1 MIPEYAL
8 TAENVRQATLHSLQ
22 EHLTLETEGYS
33 CTTEMTLNVL
43 LKAAVDNS
51 SLDAACAE
59 LVLVA
64 SGNRLREQLND
75 ALSVV
80 DLRQQESEMN
90 AALASVIPPDLKR
103 SGLEIAIDWHDE
115 PFYGKTAELRT
126 YTCRGKAKQG
136 TTRFFRVASA
146 YLIWRDV
153 RLTLVMTYV
162 LPEHSTLEIVQ
173 RLLQRLKILGF
184 CQMTLFLDKGFCCG
198 EVIRY
203 LQTQQQP
210 AVLACTIR
218 GTTGGSRA
226 LCTGRQSYR
235 TTYTFI
241 DGTVVDVAL
250 LATLPPGRDGR
261 RRRKWLMF
269 VIIDLDWPPHTIKS
283 RYRRRFGIECS
294 YRQGRRV
301 RIITNSMNPALRF
314 FVLAFAMFLVNI
326 WIALRWAF
334 ARQPGPGPRRVDPAL
349 FRFHRYIHFLMRAIE
364 HVYGV
369 IMSISTRQSPQFVI
383 Y

>member
-8 TAENVRQATLHSLQ
+8 TAENVRQATLHILK
-22 EHLTLETEGYS
+22 EHLSLETEGYS

-59 LVLVA
+59 LEQVA
-64 SGNRLREQLND
+64 SSNALREQLND

-80 DLRQQESEMN
+80 DLRQHECELN
-90 AALASVIPPDLKR
+90 TALASAIPPDLSR
-103 SGLEIAIDWHDE
+103 SRLEIAIDWHDE
-115 PFYGKTAELRT
+115 PFYGKTPELRT
-126 YTCRGKAKQG
+126 YACRSKAKQG
-136 TTRFFRVASA
+136 TTRFFRIASA

-162 LPEHSTLEIVQ
+162 LPEHSPLDIVQ
-173 RLLQRLKILGF
+173 HLLQRLKILGF

-203 LQTQQQP
+203 LQAQQQP
-210 AVLACTIR
+210 AVFACTIR
-218 GTTGGSRA
+218 GKTGGSRA
-226 LCTGRQSYR
+226 LCIGRKSYR
-235 TTYTFI
+235 TTYTFT
-241 DGTVVDVAL
+241 DGTVADVAL

-269 VIIDLDWPPHTIKS
+269 VVIGLDWSPHTIKS

-314 FVLAFAMFLVNI
+314 FVLGFAMFLVNI

-334 ARQPGPGPRRVDPAL
+334 ARQPGPGPRRVDPAR
-349 FRFHRYIHFLMRAIE
+349 FRFHRFVHFLMRAIE
-364 HVYGV
+364 HAYGV
-369 IMSISTRQSPQFVI
+369 IMAISTHHSPQFVI